1 MSLVRLPPFLLLVS
15 DYNTENEKMNI
26 WDDIKGLYSMI
37 KLVMIFKLS
46 FRTPSRN
53 FLEDEVP
60 NQVRDDAV
68 VKNSVSRSSSQ

>member
-37 KLVMIFKLS
+37 KLVMIFELS

-60 NQVRDDAV
+60 NQVRDGAV

>member
-26 WDDIKGLYSMI
+26 WDNIKGLYSMI
-37 KLVMIFKLS
+37 KLVMIFELS